1 LAENATPYDL
11 FRNIRLTCPNNF
23 QFDTKAIPDLLW
35 QSVNVFGLLPN
46 FVGVPAVGPCDN
58 LPIFTDAE
66 SIVRFIY
73 AAVTTPN
80 LIDILA
86 NYQKLKT
93 IRDKAIAK
101 LTYPDA
107 ASDIINNPVL
117 DVGIYLLDD
126 KIDNL
131 PPADN
136 LSDALTKIEDLLP
149 KDLRDAYST
158 YVLYVTTQTKKELA
172 KRAREEQRRFRMKE
186 ASPEFTTF
194 EPLIQE
200 AIDYCTSVVKP
211 KPNAPPFPSVSPEIV
226 WRSLSS
232 KLTSADIT
240 SIDVSK
246 IDVHT
251 IDCTDIYNRAY
262 SYASRAPP
270 NARNLAMYNR
280 IASLLADALYSLITS
295 KSTTAVTPKEKVEA
309 EEKRYEEVRKRE
321 ERELETA
328 EDLLNELYSHL
339 VGKPTTIGIPIDEI
353 LDFLSAYLSILNQ
366 AGLSPKDYT
375 KLEEMFTTF
384 LDLLQEANIPPS
396 QYKEIFNKV
405 IVLPP
410 EVQKSVAKSV
420 LQILSNYAKGTIS
433 ASQATDTIL
442 SLIGKPAPSTV
453 TPPPSP
459 SPKPTPQ
466 VKPSPKPAPPTR
478 YPQWLTELAQYSIY
492 ILTDNKSQF
501 IRYFVNYDVKKAIIF
516 AYDDALLVVPNIKV
530 SKTSKIMVFYSSDYT
545 KLFVRSA
552 ERFARGYKG
561 YGSFSPY
568 FYGPVVGAESTRGEV
583 VDEQNIEFI
592 FNVPVVRIEKF
603 AYSNVEY
610 ITKLPGIEVC
620 LMYINNGS
628 VLGVLENCTIVEEP
642 GTILH
647 MTPNGLETFERRIP
661 F

>member
-1 LAENATPYDL
+1 MSENATPYGL
-11 FRNIRLTCPNNF
+11 FKNLRLRCPNNF
-23 QFDTKAIPDLLW
+23 QFNTKAIPDNLW
-35 QSVNVFGLLPN
+35 ESVNVFGVLPN
-46 FVGVPAVGPCDN
+46 FVGVPAVGPCEN

-66 SIVRFIY
+66 SVVRFIY

-80 LIDILA
+80 PIDVLA

-107 ASDIINNPVL
+107 ARDVINNPVL

-131 PPADN
+131 PPANN
-136 LSDALTKIEDLLP
+136 LLDALTKIEDLLP
-149 KDLRDAYST
+149 ENLRNVYST
-158 YVLYVTTQTKKELA
+158 YVLYVTSQTKTKLT
-172 KRAREEQRRFRMKE
+172 KRAKEEQRRFRMEE

-200 AIDYCTSVVKP
+200 AIDYCKSVVKP
-211 KPNAPPFPSVSPEIV
+211 KPNAPEFPSVSPETV

-232 KLTSADIT
+232 KLARAGIT

-270 NARNLAMYNR
+270 TARNLVMYNR
-280 IASLLADALYSLITS
+280 TASLLADALYSLIVS

-309 EEKRYEEVRKRE
+309 EEKRYEEKRRRE
-321 ERELETA
+321 ETELEIA
-328 EDLLNELYSHL
+328 DELLNELYSHL
-339 VGKPTTIGIPIDEI
+339 VGKPTTIGIPIDQI
-353 LDFLSAYLSILNQ
+353 PDFLSAYLSILNQ

-375 KLEEMFTTF
+375 TLEEMFTTF
-384 LDLLQEANIPPS
+384 LELLQEANIPPS

-420 LQILSNYAKGTIS
+420 LQILSDYAKGTIS

-442 SLIGKPAPSTV
+442 SLIGKPAP
-453 TPPPSP
+453 PPSP

-466 VKPSPKPAPPTR
+466 VKPSPKPAPPTKPSTR
-478 YPQWLTELAQYSIY
+478 YPQWFTELAQYSIY
-492 ILTDNKSQF
+492 ILTDDKSQF

-516 AYDDALLVVPNIKV
+516 AYDDALVVVPNLKV
-530 SKTSKIMVFYSSDYT
+530 SKTSKVMVFYSPDYT
-545 KLFVRSA
+545 KLFVRGA

-603 AYSNVEY
+603 TFSNVEY

-642 GTILH
+642 GTILR

-661 F
+661 